1 MFVWRP
7 SSVLAGPI
15 EIPANAA
22 ARLAA
27 VEGLAGTNAQA
38 ILRAMTNFVP
48 VASSS
53 NWLVYFPLTR
63 TLTGCVTNENTGPV
77 GAQGPAGTNGAV
89 GPQGPAG
96 SNGVDGATG
105 PQGPTGTNG
114 VDGIN
119 GTNGATGPQGPQGP
133 AGTNGAD
140 GAQGPAGT
148 NGAVG
153 PQGPAGSNGVDGATG
168 PQGPAGT
175 NGVDGINGTN
185 GATGPQGPQGPAGTN
200 GADGA
205 QGPAGTNGA
214 VGPQGP
220 AGSNGV
226 DGATGPQG
234 PAGTNGAV
242 GPQGPQGPAGSNG
255 VSDLSST
262 QIVTRI
268 VSFSGTDFSS
278 LVGTNNPDNT
288 YQFSW
293 TIATNAGFTG
303 ATVSVQSTNTPASWT
318 YWNGATVEPMQTGY
332 LPHTYLNSYSARV
345 YYSWT
350 NSIRGNTYYCRGY
363 LISSNPPAVVNII
376 NKILEAK

>member
-1 MFVWRP
+1 LFVWRP

-105 PQGPTGTNG
+105 PQGPT
-114 VDGIN
+114 
-119 GTNGATGPQGPQGP
+119 
-133 AGTNGAD
+133 
-140 GAQGPAGT
+140 
-148 NGAVG
+148 
-153 PQGPAGSNGVDGATG
+153 
-168 PQGPAGT
+168 GT